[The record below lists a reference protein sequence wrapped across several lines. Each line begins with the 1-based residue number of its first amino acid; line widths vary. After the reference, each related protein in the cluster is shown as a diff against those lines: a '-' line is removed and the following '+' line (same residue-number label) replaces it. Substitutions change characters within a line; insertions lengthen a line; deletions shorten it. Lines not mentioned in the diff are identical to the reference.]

1 MDQVKLVIWDLD
13 ETFWHGTLAEGEIEW
28 DEENIELV
36 RELTDRGIINTIVS
50 KNKFEDVKA
59 KLSEKGIWDYFVFPV
74 ISYNPK
80 GESIRNLLSKMK
92 LRSKN
97 AVFVDDNIANL
108 KEAEFYNEG
117 LIVKTPDEFDKSILC
132 LEEFKGKID
141 VEHSRLH
148 QYKNL
153 EKRSADEEK
162 AVSNID
168 FLRNS
173 NIQISVCSDC
183 VSQLERIYELIQ
195 RTNQLNYTKERITKD
210 ELKDILSNDAYESAY
225 IRVKDKYGDYGI
237 VGFYSLYG
245 RQLVHFLF
253 SCRTLGLGIEKYI
266 YRKLNY
272 PLLAIKGEVA
282 TDLENCENIDW
293 IQESVIKDNES
304 SEKRKRNILMIGG
317 CDLSQA
323 AYYLKTDYCVMQEFN
338 TVDHGIGY
346 RSSDSWQ
353 LLASKRFSQ
362 EQKKYL
368 CDAYPFY
375 NMEVTFGTSLFSAK
389 YDCII
394 YSVVDD
400 YIRAMFRHKKWGI
413 KVGLG
418 AYFDCDSFFKRYDPK
433 AVERFKEEFE
443 FEGKLST
450 SEFRKNLEDII
461 EATNSKIILI
471 NGNEIDISDKIGEE
485 RIQRQ
490 IEMNKVVDEV
500 VKKYAKV
507 KLLDMRKV
515 VTDCSELTDDNRHY
529 RRKVY
534 FKMAQNIAQIL
545 DSDSYFNVSILNT
558 IGNKIKNILK
568 TKK

>member
-108 KEAEFYNEG
+108 REAEFYNEG

-210 ELKDILSNDAYESAY
+210 ELNDILSNDAYESAY

-304 SEKRKRNILMIGG
+304 DEKRKRNI
-317 CDLSQA
+317 
-323 AYYLKTDYCVMQEFN
+323 
-338 TVDHGIGY
+338 
-346 RSSDSWQ
+346 
-353 LLASKRFSQ
+353 
-362 EQKKYL
+362 
-368 CDAYPFY
+368 
-375 NMEVTFGTSLFSAK
+375 
-389 YDCII
+389 
-394 YSVVDD
+394 
-400 YIRAMFRHKKWGI
+400 
-413 KVGLG
+413 
-418 AYFDCDSFFKRYDPK
+418 
-433 AVERFKEEFE
+433 
-443 FEGKLST
+443 
-450 SEFRKNLEDII
+450 
-461 EATNSKIILI
+461 
-471 NGNEIDISDKIGEE
+471 
-485 RIQRQ
+485 
-490 IEMNKVVDEV
+490 
-500 VKKYAKV
+500 
-507 KLLDMRKV
+507 
-515 VTDCSELTDDNRHY
+515 
-529 RRKVY
+529 
-534 FKMAQNIAQIL
+534 
-545 DSDSYFNVSILNT
+545 
-558 IGNKIKNILK
+558 
-568 TKK
+568 